1 MESVGPPTMWQG
13 MNIRDILE
21 KVELFNM
28 AVAGEEVK
36 DNSEKKI
43 NPSNV
48 KSVIK
53 VPDPSSAYLGKGPKL
68 WDKTISL
75 PIVEGEEDDEGVVGA
90 VMNLEEFLAENDLK
104 PSVDSRG
111 LSNKEYEKS
120 MSPNPQDVKPL
131 PRPSIIVAPKRPAE
145 PSRSSH
151 ESAEPSRSSSD
162 DVGGNLLKGENN
174 FLYAESKRARMER
187 EKEERRKKFEAEVE
201 FAEEDIALATI
212 PGVDFDPRERTFD
225 AEELRPQPIIQ
236 KRQKLFVPDL
246 EKDGKYWDKR
256 TKNNVAARRSREAR
270 RLKENQIALRAAYL
284 EKENKVLRKELDET
298 QFDGTKLETERDI
311 LKMKLSK
318 YEAFADR

>member
-28 AVAGEEVK
+28 AVAGEEEVATDRK
-36 DNSEKKI
+36 LNQ
-43 NPSNV
+43 NNV
-48 KSVIK
+48 KTVIK
-53 VPDPSSAYLGKGPKL
+53 TSDPSSAYLGNGPKL

-75 PIVEGEEDDEGVVGA
+75 PILEGEEEGVVGS
-90 VMNLEEFLAENDLK
+90 VMNLDEFLVENDIK
-104 PSVDSRG
+104 TSMGNGR
-111 LSNKEYEKS
+111 LSQKEYEKS
-120 MSPNPQDVKPL
+120 VSPKPPQDVKPL
-131 PRPSIIVAPKRPAE
+131 PRPSIIVAPKRPE
-145 PSRSSH
+145 PSK
-151 ESAEPSRSSSD
+151 PST
-162 DVGGNLLKGENN
+162 VGEHLPKGENN

-212 PGVDFDPRERTFD
+212 PGVDFDPRERTFE

-246 EKDGKYWDKR
+246 DKDDKYWDKR

-284 EKENKVLRKELDET
+284 EKENKVLKKELDET
-298 QFDGTKLETERDI
+298 NFEGTKLETERDI

>member
-28 AVAGEEVK
+28 TVAGEEVVK
-36 DNSEKKI
+36 DQTEKKI
-43 NPSNV
+43 KLNNV
-48 KSVIK
+48 KTVIK
-53 VPDPSSAYLGKGPKL
+53 TSDPSSAYLGNGPKL

-75 PIVEGEEDDEGVVGA
+75 PILEGEEEGVVGS
-90 VMNLEEFLAENDLK
+90 VMNINEFLVENDIK
-104 PSVDSRG
+104 MNMASGSRP
-111 LSNKEYEKS
+111 LNKFYEKS
-120 MSPNPQDVKPL
+120 VSPNLQDVKPYS
-131 PRPSIIVAPKRPAE
+131 RPSIIVAPKGPE
-145 PSRSSH
+145 SCRSL
-151 ESAEPSRSSSD
+151 
-162 DVGGNLLKGENN
+162 VGGNLPKGENN

-187 EKEERRKKFEAEVE
+187 EKEERRQKFEAEVE

-236 KRQKLFVPDL
+236 KRKKLFVPDL
-246 EKDGKYWDKR
+246 DKDDRYWDKR

-284 EKENKVLRKELDET
+284 EKENKVLKRELDET
-298 QFDGTKLETERDI
+298 QFEGSKLETERDI

-318 YEAFADR
+318 YESFADR